1 MRFLGFSGKGFWLK
15 RLVSEDR
22 GEIEENREKLKK
34 DRRAILFYFYT
45 NKSCGV
51 FATCIYIYRNAKD
64 FENK

>member
-34 DRRAILFYFYT
+34 DRRAIYFVFTHLLIFSLNFSSSSASLFH
-45 NKSCGV
+45 SLLL
-51 FATCIYIYRNAKD
+51 
-64 FENK
+64 